1 MRRAFVSR
9 KRSHMKLSK
18 ARVHHLAEAL
28 VTALSDKG
36 YLDVTGSKQALVDAL
51 DAGITE
57 ELSAEDRL
65 NAEVR
70 TLMKQ
75 YDTEIERGGIDYQK
89 MFTMI
94 KTKLVR
100 ERGLIL

>member
-1 MRRAFVSR
+1 
-9 KRSHMKLSK
+9 MKLTK
-18 ARVHHLAEAL
+18 ERVRHLAESLASSL
-28 VTALSDKG
+28 HDHGHVDFVG
-36 YLDVTGSKQALVDAL
+36 PKQAFVDAL
-51 DAGITE
+51 DAGITD
-57 ELSAEDRL
+57 ELSVEDRL

-75 YDTEIERGGIDYQK
+75 YDAEIERGGVDYQK

>member
-1 MRRAFVSR
+1 
-9 KRSHMKLSK
+9 MKLTK
-18 ARVHHLAEAL
+18 ERVRHLAESL
-28 VTALSDKG
+28 VSNLHEKG
-36 YLDVTGSKQALVDAL
+36 FVDFAGTKQDLVNAL

-57 ELSAEDRL
+57 ELSVEDRL
-65 NAEVR
+65 NTEVR

-75 YDTEIERGGIDYQK
+75 YDTEIERGGVDYQK